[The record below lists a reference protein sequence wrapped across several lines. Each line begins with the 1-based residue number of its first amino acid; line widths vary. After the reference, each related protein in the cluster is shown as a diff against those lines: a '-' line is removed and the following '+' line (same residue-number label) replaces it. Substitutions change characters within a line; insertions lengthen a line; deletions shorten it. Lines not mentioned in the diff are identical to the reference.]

1 MHLYLLYL
9 LQQWVACRVTFLLFG
24 FYALVIRVIEGVAA
38 MDQPP
43 AYSITHSMGGAYELR
58 LFLLEFVVRSY

>member
-38 MDQPP
+38 MNQPP
-43 AYSITHSMGGAYELR
+43 TYTITPSLGGAHELR
-58 LFLLEFVVRSY
+58 LF